1 MEEVQRLG
9 NDESLLAEVRTLQDQ
24 LSCRDT
30 FMLGFTSGSTGQPK
44 CVELST
50 YAIHNNIRFIG
61 KAIGMPNEGTALY
74 PYLTFRFAVIYPF
87 TAGCTLVVPASSSPS
102 SREMLEILQEEK
114 CKAIGILYLKECHGL
129 FHDPHLGDYDLSSLD
144 RDLRDYSFTVNT
156 MSYMRGATDDPLL
169 DVTFG
174 QLLDDTAAR
183 WPDREAFVFKK
194 TGSRVTFADIQE
206 HTTRLAAGLKAIGTA
221 RGDVV
226 AWLFGH
232 RPEWIYLY
240 FAVAKLGA
248 IATGVKVLIMGDLG
262 TESTDGKTS
271 FLSTLFPE
279 IKTANPGM
287 LKTDRIPTLTSIVVL
302 EDRAGNGAYTM
313 EEVQRLGNDESLLA
327 EVRTLQDQLSCHD
340 TLLLRFTSGS
350 TGQPKCVELSTY
362 AIHNNIRFI
371 GKATGMPNEGT
382 ALYPYMSFQFA
393 VIYPFTVGCT
403 LVFPAS
409 LSPSSVEM
417 LEILQEERCKAI
429 CVLYLKECHGLF
441 HDPHLADYD
450 LSSLNRV
457 LVTGNV
463 TPKSLVDH
471 AAKVLPNA
479 KMLVGYGGTEF
490 LFLTSAAAEMV
501 VEGKGSTVGKLLQ
514 HAEVVGVPD
523 PTSVE
528 EICACIILKEGQT
541 ADSQE
546 MRKSC
551 VDSGIVPKEMPG
563 YFLFM
568 DEFPMTLTR
577 RKVDRKKLR
586 LIAMEKLGLKK
597 EA

>member
-1 MEEVQRLG
+1 MAGQRGVCVQEDRFKG
-9 NDESLLAEVRTLQDQ
+9 HV
-24 LSCRDT
+24 CRHT
-30 FMLGFTSGSTGQPK
+30 RK
-44 CVELST
+44 
-50 YAIHNNIRFIG
+50 
-61 KAIGMPNEGTALY
+61 
-74 PYLTFRFAVIYPF
+74 
-87 TAGCTLVVPASSSPS
+87 
-102 SREMLEILQEEK
+102 
-114 CKAIGILYLKECHGL
+114 
-129 FHDPHLGDYDLSSLD
+129 
-144 RDLRDYSFTVNT
+144 VNT
-156 MSYMRGATDDPLL
+156 MSYMRGATDDLLL

-248 IATGVKVLIMGDLG
+248 IALPLQENRIGRNVEAMSYFLNKTGVKVLIMGDSG
-262 TESTDGKTS
+262 TESTEGTTS

-279 IKTANPGM
+279 INTANPGM
-287 LKTDRIPTLTSIVVL
+287 LKIERIPTLTSIVVL
-302 EDRAGNGAYTM
+302 EDRATGTGVCTM

-340 TLLLRFTSGS
+340 TFFLRFTSGS
-350 TGQPKCVELSTY
+350 TGQPKCAEISTY
-362 AIHNNIRFI
+362 AVHNNARFI
-371 GKATGMPNEGT
+371 NKAIGMPNEGT
-382 ALYPYMSFQFA
+382 ALYPYLTFRFA
-393 VIYPFTVGCT
+393 VIYPFTAGCT
-403 LVFPAS
+403 LVVPAS
-409 LSPSSVEM
+409 SSPSSVEM
-417 LEILQEERCKAI
+417 LEILQEEKCKAI
-429 CVLYLKECHGLF
+429 GVLYLKECHGLL
-441 HDPHLADYD
+441 HDPHLGDYD
-450 LSSLNRV
+450 LSSLDRV

-479 KMLVGYGGTEF
+479 KMFVGYGGTEF
-490 LFLTSAAAEMV
+490 IFLTSTSAEKV
-501 VEGKGSTVGKLLQ
+501 AEGRGSTVGKLLE
-514 HAEVVGVPD
+514 HAEMQLVDTDGRVVPLGHEGEVYVRAYSLFNGYRGDEEKTSKAMTADGWYKTGDVGVLDEEGVLKLFGRVSDMIIRNSFNVHPTAIESPLSKHPKVQDVRVVGVPD
-523 PTSVE
+523 PASVE
-528 EICACIILKEGQT
+528 EICACVILKEGQT

-546 MRKSC
+546 MTKFC
-551 VDSGIVPKEMPG
+551 AEIGLVPIEMPG

-586 LIAMEKLGLKK
+586 LIAMEKLGLKE